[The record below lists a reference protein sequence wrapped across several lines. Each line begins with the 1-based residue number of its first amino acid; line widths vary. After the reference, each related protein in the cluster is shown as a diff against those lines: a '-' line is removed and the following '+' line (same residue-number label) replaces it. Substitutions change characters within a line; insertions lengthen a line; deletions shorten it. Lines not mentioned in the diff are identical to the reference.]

1 MNENQVMIS
10 MAGSIFLIEKT
21 KADDLILSEFL
32 ISYNFVGY
40 FLFKFNFY
48 DEQNDEIM
56 ITQLVKVINLSFSFY
71 F

>member
-32 ISYNFVGY
+32 ISYNFVAY

-56 ITQLVKVINLSFSFY
+56 IAQLVKVINLSFSFY